1 MRANEGLAW
10 MWLPA
15 NRDSIPVHVDVPVEP
30 RPLFGTYR
38 STGLR

>member
-15 NRDSIPVHVDVPVEP
+15 NRDPIPLDVAVPDEP
-30 RPLFGTYR
+30 GWFGPYPWPAPR
-38 STGLR
+38 

>member
-15 NRDSIPVHVDVPVEP
+15 NRDPIPVHIDVPGEP
-30 RPLFGTYR
+30 RPWFGTYPWPGR
-38 STGLR
+38 R

>member
-15 NRDSIPVHVDVPVEP
+15 NRERIPAEIDAPGEP
-30 RPLFGTYR
+30 RPWFGTYP
-38 STGLR
+38 

>member
-15 NRDSIPVHVDVPVEP
+15 NRDSIPVHINVPGEP
-30 RPLFGTYR
+30 KPWFGTRR
-38 STGLR
+38 SRGRR

>member
-15 NRDSIPVHVDVPVEP
+15 NRDPMPRDVAEP
-30 RPLFGTYR
+30 DEARPRLGAR
-38 STGLR
+38 LWTGRR

>member
-15 NRDSIPVHVDVPVEP
+15 NREIITAENGAPGETMPWIGIHP
-30 RPLFGTYR
+30 
-38 STGLR
+38 